1 MVDIVHTD
9 AVDMTLAYISHVA
22 ESKGCSLELQVESQ
36 QVPETKRIARMR
48 ETDVMAAA
56 PLRDIVIALAE
67 LRAEHTTH
75 KGQVCLIVDQNRQF
89 PNRKP
94 VIAASRSRDVYAEPA
109 LSRIVGVAG
118 EIEETQIGTH
128 QASSLQGESVSQSP
142 MIMPTGIVS

>member
-118 EIEETQIGTH
+118 EIEETQIGAH
-128 QASSLQGESVSQSP
+128 QTSSLQGESVSHLP